1 MALTIK
7 HMMRNL
13 GDQR

>member
-7 HMMRNL
+7 HMMRNS
-13 GDQR
+13 GD